1 MAVSVETLNGLE
13 RKMTI
18 SVPSEK
24 IEEEVSLRLKNLVGK
39 VKIHGFRPGK
49 APFQLIKQRYSE
61 SVREEV
67 ARDLVQSTLYE
78 GLREHELV
86 PAGTP
91 NIVPGDL
98 ASGQDFSYT
107 AFFEVFPQINIQE
120 LEQKDIEV
128 WHAGVTDADVD
139 ALLEKLREQNKV
151 WNSVSRPVAM
161 GDRIVIDFEGF
172 MDEQP
177 MANAKEQGY
186 EMVMGAGNMIE
197 GFESGLIGA
206 QIDVPVELNLTFP
219 EQYHEA
225 SLAGKP
231 ARFNV
236 TVRSVNAGELPPLNE
251 EFAAL
256 FNIKE
261 GGIEGLK
268 KDIKQ
273 NMERELARRLSN
285 LNRER
290 VFDALLAQNQFDVPT
305 ALVDQEIEHLKHE
318 MYHRIFGHE
327 HSENEKIPNFPRA
340 LFEEQAVR
348 RVRLGLLFADYVK
361 KHQLEATPERV
372 NQMIETLSTAF
383 DDPEELR
390 QWYREKRERMAEIES
405 LVMEEIAAEKMIEQC
420 NKVVVEKTYDAVMNP
435 PKPTDAVDKEQGE

>member
-1 MAVSVETLNGLE
+1 MAVSVETLSGLE

-18 SVPSEK
+18 SVPTEK
-24 IEEEVSLRLKNLVGK
+24 IEEEVGLRLKNLVGK

-49 APFQLIKQRYSE
+49 APFHLIKQRYSE

-67 ARDLVQSTLYE
+67 ARELVQSTLYE
-78 GLREHELV
+78 ALREHELV

-98 ASGQDFSYT
+98 AAGQDFSYT
-107 AFFEVFPQINIQE
+107 AFFEVFPEINIQE
-120 LEQKDIEV
+120 LEKKDIEV
-128 WHAGVTDADVD
+128 WHAQVTDADVD

-151 WNSVSRPVAM
+151 WNEVSRPVEM
-161 GDRIVIDFEGF
+161 NDQLVIDFEGF
-172 MDEQP
+172 MDDQP

-186 EMVMGAGNMIE
+186 EMVVGAGNMIE

-206 QIDVPVELNLTFP
+206 KLNTPVELNLTFP

-236 TVRSVNAGELPPLNE
+236 TVRAIKAGELPPLDE
-251 EFAAL
+251 SFAAL
-256 FNIKE
+256 FNVKD
-261 GGIEGLK
+261 GGIDALK

-273 NMERELARRLSN
+273 NMERELARRVSN

-290 VFDALLAQNQFDVPT
+290 VFEALLAQNVFDVPT

-327 HSENEKIPNFPRA
+327 HSDNEKIPDFPRE

-361 KHQLEATPERV
+361 KHKLEVSPERV
-372 NQMIETLSTAF
+372 DQMIETLSTAF
-383 DDPEELR
+383 DDPQELR
-390 QWYREKRERMAEIES
+390 QWYRAKRERMAEIES

-420 NKVVVEKTYDAVMNP
+420 NKVMVEKTYDAVMNP
-435 PKPTDAVDKEQGE
+435 PKQTDAVEKE